1 MEISPNSSSLRSS
14 LLLQITSTNWSKMY
28 ALIYYWDFFTWAR
41 IWPSSVRRKER
52 SARRWSRP
60 SLRRSGLELLTK
72 TRKYSLPP
80 LTRNLVCFAFNL
92 SYLREGDVHSEE
104 VAKPETAMELE
115 TASQQVPQNQQK
127 EKIEKKSKPAKVK
140 IDPRI
145 VLVSNIPAE
154 ATHAELRKVFEEF
167 GPVQSSFSPIGFDF
181 AGSRD
186 SFTT

>member
-1 MEISPNSSSLRSS
+1 M
-14 LLLQITSTNWSKMY
+14 
-28 ALIYYWDFFTWAR
+28 
-41 IWPSSVRRKER
+41 
-52 SARRWSRP
+52 
-60 SLRRSGLELLTK
+60 
-72 TRKYSLPP
+72 
-80 LTRNLVCFAFNL
+80 
-92 SYLREGDVHSEE
+92 HSEE